1 MPHVNIGGNANLDQG
16 KENLR
21 SDYVCLSNTPS
32 PTLLAGQKV
41 VHKVSRV
48 ELGDHCLGHNHLRR
62 IQLSLNHGG
71 SHVTSRNSSSRND
84 EDSSANGQPARELWR
99 GFQSSRTG
107 NESASSSG
115 QRTECDTPE
124 ISGQRTECDA
134 PEISGQR
141 TEHDAPEINGKK
153 TECDTPEINGKK
165 TECDA
170 SEISGQRIECDT
182 PEINGKKTECDA
194 SEINGQ
200 RAECDAS
207 EITVFNRDRAGHH
220 TSLGS
225 SIEANPSTGDHRCE
239 NKHLTKV
246 TDTDLESES
255 SEDGV
260 LLLTLSD
267 SSTSASTHSQGAR
280 LANRERETGTSK
292 DNCEK
297 SKLLSSLPGGHR
309 KAHFVASSRV
319 RQQTKA
325 SRKVSLQTALS
336 AIMESESDDSQTSMV
351 GVDFLNSSE
360 GGELSSPIAQ
370 PSGLSQPSKLAGLSQ
385 PSTLAGLSQPSTLA
399 GLSQPSTLAGL
410 SKPSTLAGLSQ
421 PSTLAGLSQ
430 PSTLAGLS
438 QPSTLAG
445 LSQLAGP
452 AELSKPPDKHNGPK
466 NANIYTDLKV
476 RFGLQDKTADSEKL
490 SAFNKFGSNSQLCGD
505 LDVESNDSLDTPL
518 VIDESPRG
526 SEVEEESF
534 SPPTQSAEGP
544 SQSSRVCI
552 GSKDSNS
559 DSLLKKRNGDEEEL
573 LDLCED
579 SASDGS
585 TSGACCQLAGQ
596 GQEAVSSLGHWAGSQ
611 DIKHTG
617 FATLHFFRQKRAP
630 ITPNQRT
637 VENSEKPI
645 LVVGS
650 NSDTSQD
657 SVMLKAQSDNSDL
670 GEMLETKAKP
680 SAQEKT
686 EKHADL
692 WKSGRCSKAV
702 FDIGEKAEHKRQ
714 ANVLKAVPLGKAAYP
729 YGQSRGSVKLKKK
742 QQHECVRG
750 ENITEQLKLKK
761 KQQHECVRGENIT
774 EQLMAAGD
782 ESDLS
787 DIPLSHLQQINT
799 KPKNSDHRGHC
810 SAGPDNAEFSK
821 RHEKV
826 RHKCEQQPLKKKQ
839 RRESLEP
846 PPKNASNLKGRVH
859 ASPSPFSPPL
869 SPVVEKNPRQNQ
881 KLLVGKQTVHRRKSA
896 WNICTT
902 DTTSHKRSVSS
913 LSESTDDEAVVN
925 RSLKTS
931 LEKANGRKGRGTF
944 SVFKTGIVPSKK
956 LQFAL
961 TDSIGE
967 QVCSVVR
974 NSTTARGGCGSH
986 GQSKSN
992 EPWQAVPYKGE
1003 TLKFPVIKLQDVRHS
1018 NSHTPGDCGEEIA
1031 SRCGRERNLFDFFK
1045 SSSQREQDCLAV
1057 VEPDC
1062 VDAASETS
1070 TSSSCLPKLAKTREQ
1085 SVASSSE
1092 RGCSVRMKQAG
1103 SLDESR
1109 QVLRKQRT
1117 VKRLAPKLCTTLR
1130 LRKQASPNKLNSSSE
1145 VEEWTVVTQDNQ
1157 PGSSYCQRE
1166 FSQHQG
1172 LRRKVC
1178 AVLLVAVVCVPNRVK
1193 ILYLGVVT
1201 VVFFV
1206 ELTVSGTLCVITIF
1220 LFLFLKW
1227 HVWLFKCFSFIS
1239 LCVIM

>member
-32 PTLLAGQKV
+32 PTLLTGQKV

-71 SHVTSRNSSSRND
+71 SHVTSKNSSSRND
-84 EDSSANGQPARELWR
+84 EDSSANGQLARELWR
-99 GFQSSRTG
+99 GFQSSRAG

-141 TEHDAPEINGKK
+141 TEHDA
-153 TECDTPEINGKK
+153 
-165 TECDA
+165 
-170 SEISGQRIECDT
+170 S
-182 PEINGKKTECDA
+182 EINGKKTECDA

-207 EITVFNRDRAGHH
+207 EVNGQRTECDASEITVSNKDRAGHH

-225 SIEANPSTGDHRCE
+225 SSEANPSTGDHRCE

-267 SSTSASTHSQGAR
+267 SSTSASTPSQGAR

-292 DNCEK
+292 DSCET

-309 KAHFVASSRV
+309 KAHFVASSKV

-336 AIMESESDDSQTSMV
+336 AIMESESDDSQTSVV

-360 GGELSSPIAQ
+360 GGELSSPVAQ
-370 PSGLSQPSKLAGLSQ
+370 PSGLSQ

-399 GLSQPSTLAGL
+399 GLSQ
-410 SKPSTLAGLSQ
+410 PSTLAGLSQ

-466 NANIYTDLKV
+466 NANIYTRLKM
-476 RFGLQDKTADSEKL
+476 RFGLHDKTADSEKL

-544 SQSSRVCI
+544 SQSSRVCV
-552 GSKDSNS
+552 GSKDSNI
-559 DSLLKKRNGDEEEL
+559 DSLLKKRSGDEEEL
-573 LDLCED
+573 LDPCED

-596 GQEAVSSLGHWAGSQ
+596 GQEAISSLGHWAGSQ

-617 FATLHFFRQKRAP
+617 FATLNFFRKKLVP

-680 SAQEKT
+680 SQEKT

-702 FDIGEKAEHKRQ
+702 FDIGENAEHRRQ
-714 ANVLKAVPLGKAAYP
+714 ANILKAVPLGKVAYP
-729 YGQSRGSVKLKKK
+729 YGQSRGSVKLKEKK
-742 QQHECVRG
+742 QHQ
-750 ENITEQLKLKK
+750 
-761 KQQHECVRGENIT
+761 CVRGENIT

-782 ESDLS
+782 ELDLS
-787 DIPLSHLQQINT
+787 DMPLSHLQQMNT
-799 KPKNSDHRGHC
+799 KPKNSDNRGHC

-821 RHEKV
+821 QHEKV

-839 RRESLEP
+839 RRETLEP
-846 PPKNASNLKGRVH
+846 PPKNASSLKGRVH
-859 ASPSPFSPPL
+859 VSPSPFSPPL
-869 SPVVEKNPRQNQ
+869 SPVVKKSTRQNQ
-881 KLLVGKQTVHRRKSA
+881 KRLVGKQTVHKRKNA

-925 RSLKTS
+925 QSLKTS

-944 SVFKTGIVPSKK
+944 SVFKTRIVPSKK

-961 TDSIGE
+961 TVSIGD
-967 QVCSVVR
+967 QVCSIVR
-974 NSTTARGGCGSH
+974 NFTTAGGGCSSQ
-986 GQSKSN
+986 GQPKSD
-992 EPWQAVPYKGE
+992 EPWKAVPYKGE

-1018 NSHTPGDCGEEIA
+1018 KSHTPGDCGEEIA
-1031 SRCGRERNLFDFFK
+1031 SHCRRERNLFDFFK
-1045 SSSQREQDCLAV
+1045 SGSQREQDCLAV

-1070 TSSSCLPKLAKTREQ
+1070 TSSTCLPKMAKTQER

-1092 RGCSVRMKQAG
+1092 HGCSVRMKQAG

-1157 PGSSYCQRE
+1157 PGGSYCQRE

-1193 ILYLGVVT
+1193 ILYLGVVA
-1201 VVFFV
+1201 VVFLLNLQFQGHFV
-1206 ELTVSGTLCVITIF
+1206 
-1220 LFLFLKW
+1220 
-1227 HVWLFKCFSFIS
+1227 
-1239 LCVIM
+1239 